1 MLNRRRF
8 AALVTAAALMLP
20 GPGHAADPIPVV
32 ATFSVIADMVRVVGG
47 DRIALRTLVPADNDA
62 HVFQPSP
69 GDAQALAAARLVV
82 TNGLGMEGW
91 MDRLIKASGY
101 KGEVVVATKGIKTLT
116 MEDDDH
122 GHGHGHSHGA
132 ADKGKKV
139 TDPHAWQNALN
150 GQVYA
155 RNIAEGL
162 ARIDPAGAAT
172 YRANAEAY
180 AAELQTLDGWIKAEI
195 ATVPAAQRKV
205 ITSHDA
211 FGYLGAAYGITIL
224 SPQGIST
231 DAEPSAKEV
240 ARLIRQIR
248 KEKVRAVFIE
258 NMTDPRLI
266 QQIARETGAVVG
278 GTLYSDALSGP
289 GGPADTYVKMFRH
302 NLPLLV
308 AGMKGGQS

>member
-1 MLNRRRF
+1 MLSRRHF
-8 AALVTAAALMLP
+8 AALVAAAAFALP
-20 GPGHAADPIPVV
+20 VAARAAEPVPVV
-32 ATFSVIADMVRVVGG
+32 ATFSVIADITRAVGG
-47 DRIALRTLVPADNDA
+47 DRVAIRTLVPADSDA
-62 HVFQPSP
+62 HVYQPTP

-91 MDRLIKASGY
+91 IDRLIKASGY
-101 KGEVVVATKGIKTLT
+101 KGEAVTATKGIKTIT

-122 GHGHGHSHGA
+122 GHGH
-132 ADKGKKV
+132 GKKV

-150 GQVYA
+150 GQIYA

-162 ARIDPAGAAT
+162 ARVDPEGAAT
-172 YRANAEAY
+172 YRANAESY
-180 AAELQTLDGWIKAEI
+180 AAELKTLDGWVKAEI
-195 ATVPAAQRKV
+195 ATVPAGQRKV

-211 FGYLGAAYGITIL
+211 FGYLAAAYGITIL

-231 DAEPSAKEV
+231 EAEPSAKDV

-278 GTLYSDALSGP
+278 GTLYSDALSP
-289 GGPADTYVKMFRH
+289 AGGPADTYIKMFRY

-308 AGMKGGQS
+308 AGMRGEQS

>member
-1 MLNRRRF
+1 MLSRRHF
-8 AALVTAAALMLP
+8 AAVIAAAITAMPLAAR
-20 GPGHAADPIPVV
+20 AADPVPVV
-32 ATFSVIADMVRVVGG
+32 ATFSVLADITRAVGG
-47 DRIALRTLVPADNDA
+47 DRVAIRTLVPANNDA
-62 HVFQPSP
+62 HVYQPSP

-82 TNGLGMEGW
+82 TNGLNMEGW
-91 MDRLIKASGY
+91 IDRLIKASGY
-101 KGEVVVATKGIKTLT
+101 KSEVVTATRGIKTIT
-116 MEDDDH
+116 MEDDGH
-122 GHGHGHSHGA
+122 GHGHG
-132 ADKGKKV
+132 KKA

-162 ARIDPAGAAT
+162 ARIDPAGATA

-180 AAELQTLDGWIKAEI
+180 AAELQALDGWIKAEV
-195 ATVPAAQRKV
+195 ATVPAGQRKV

-211 FGYLGAAYGITIL
+211 FGYLAAAYGITIL
-224 SPQGIST
+224 AAQGIST
-231 DAEPSAKEV
+231 EAEPSAKDV

-258 NMTDPRLI
+258 NMTDPRLV
-266 QQIARETGAVVG
+266 QQIAKETGATVG
-278 GTLYSDALSGP
+278 GTLYSDALSPP

-308 AGMKGGQS
+308 AGMRGGQS

>member
-1 MLNRRRF
+1 MLSRRHF
-8 AALVTAAALMLP
+8 AALAAAAALALP
-20 GPGHAADPIPVV
+20 VAARAAEPVPVV
-32 ATFSVIADMVRVVGG
+32 ATFSVIADITRAVGG
-47 DRIALRTLVPADNDA
+47 DRVAIRTLVPADSDA
-62 HVFQPSP
+62 HVYQPTP

-82 TNGLGMEGW
+82 TNGLNMEGW
-91 MDRLIKASGY
+91 IDRLIKASGY
-101 KGEVVVATKGIKTLT
+101 KGEVVTATKGIKTIT

-122 GHGHGHSHGA
+122 GHGH
-132 ADKGKKV
+132 GKKV

-150 GQVYA
+150 GQIYA

-162 ARIDPAGAAT
+162 ARVDPEGAAT
-172 YRANAEAY
+172 YRANAESY
-180 AAELQTLDGWIKAEI
+180 AAELKTLDGWVKAEI

-211 FGYLGAAYGITIL
+211 FGYLAAAYGITIL

-231 DAEPSAKEV
+231 EAEPSAKDV

-248 KEKVRAVFIE
+248 KEKVKAVFIE

-278 GTLYSDALSGP
+278 GTLYSDALSP
-289 GGPADTYVKMFRH
+289 AGGPADTYIKMFRY

-308 AGMKGGQS
+308 AGMRGGQS

>member
-1 MLNRRRF
+1 MLSRRHF
-8 AALVTAAALMLP
+8 AALAAAAALAFP
-20 GPGHAADPIPVV
+20 VAARAAEPVPVV
-32 ATFSVIADMVRVVGG
+32 ATFSVIADITRAVGG
-47 DRIALRTLVPADNDA
+47 DRVAIRTLVPADSDA
-62 HVFQPSP
+62 HVYQPTP

-82 TNGLGMEGW
+82 TNGLNMEGW
-91 MDRLIKASGY
+91 IDRLIKASGY
-101 KGEVVVATKGIKTLT
+101 KGEVVTATKGIKTIT

-122 GHGHGHSHGA
+122 GHGH
-132 ADKGKKV
+132 GKKV
-139 TDPHAWQNALN
+139 TDPHAWQNASN
-150 GQVYA
+150 GQIYA

-162 ARIDPAGAAT
+162 ARVDPEGAAT
-172 YRANAEAY
+172 YRANAESY
-180 AAELQTLDGWIKAEI
+180 AAELKTLDGWVKAEI

-211 FGYLGAAYGITIL
+211 FGYLAAAYGITIL

-231 DAEPSAKEV
+231 EAEPSAKDV

-248 KEKVRAVFIE
+248 KEKVKAVFIE

-278 GTLYSDALSGP
+278 GTLYSDALSP
-289 GGPADTYVKMFRH
+289 AGGPADTYIKMFRY

-308 AGMKGGQS
+308 AGMRGGQS

>member
-1 MLNRRRF
+1 MLSRRHF
-8 AALVTAAALMLP
+8 AALAAAAALAFP
-20 GPGHAADPIPVV
+20 VAARAAEPVPVV
-32 ATFSVIADMVRVVGG
+32 ATFSVIADIARAVGG
-47 DRIALRTLVPADNDA
+47 DRVAIRTLVPADSDA
-62 HVFQPSP
+62 HVYQPTP
-69 GDAQALAAARLVV
+69 GDAQALAAAHLVV
-82 TNGLGMEGW
+82 TNGLNMEGW
-91 MDRLIKASGY
+91 IDRLIKASGY
-101 KGEVVVATKGIKTLT
+101 KGEVVTATKGIKTIT

-122 GHGHGHSHGA
+122 GHGH
-132 ADKGKKV
+132 GKKV

-150 GQVYA
+150 GQIYA

-162 ARIDPAGAAT
+162 AQVDPEGAAT
-172 YRANAEAY
+172 YRANAESY
-180 AAELQTLDGWIKAEI
+180 AAELKTLDGWVKAEI

-211 FGYLGAAYGITIL
+211 FGYLAAAYGITIL

-231 DAEPSAKEV
+231 EAEPSAKDV

-248 KEKVRAVFIE
+248 KEKVKAVFIE

-278 GTLYSDALSGP
+278 GTLYSDALSP
-289 GGPADTYVKMFRH
+289 AGGPADTYIKMFRY

-308 AGMKGGQS
+308 AGMRGGQS

>member
-1 MLNRRRF
+1 MLSRRHF
-8 AALVTAAALMLP
+8 AALAAAAAFALP
-20 GPGHAADPIPVV
+20 VAARAAEPVPVV
-32 ATFSVIADMVRVVGG
+32 ATFSVIADITRAVGG
-47 DRIALRTLVPADNDA
+47 DRVAIRTLVPADSDA
-62 HVFQPSP
+62 HVYQPTP

-82 TNGLGMEGW
+82 TNGLNMEGW
-91 MDRLIKASGY
+91 IDRLIKASGY
-101 KGEVVVATKGIKTLT
+101 KGEVVTATKGIKTIT

-122 GHGHGHSHGA
+122 GHGH
-132 ADKGKKV
+132 GKKV

-150 GQVYA
+150 GQIYA

-162 ARIDPAGAAT
+162 ARVDPAGAAT
-172 YRANAEAY
+172 YRANAESY
-180 AAELQTLDGWIKAEI
+180 AAELKTLDGWVKAEI

-211 FGYLGAAYGITIL
+211 FGYLAAAYGITIL

-231 DAEPSAKEV
+231 EAEPSAKDV

-248 KEKVRAVFIE
+248 KEKVKAVFIE

-278 GTLYSDALSGP
+278 GTLYSDALSP
-289 GGPADTYVKMFRH
+289 AGGPADTYVKMFRY

-308 AGMKGGQS
+308 AGMRGGQS

>member
-1 MLNRRRF
+1 MLTRRHL
-8 AALVTAAALMLP
+8 AAVIAAAACALP
-20 GPGHAADPIPVV
+20 FTARAAEPVPVV
-32 ATFSVIADMVRVVGG
+32 ATFSVLADITRAVGG

-62 HVFQPSP
+62 HVYQPSP

-91 MDRLIKASGY
+91 IDRLIKASGY
-101 KGEVVVATKGIKTLT
+101 KGEVVTATRGIKTIA
-116 MEDDDH
+116 MEDDGH
-122 GHGHGHSHGA
+122 GHGHGKKA
-132 ADKGKKV
+132 A
-139 TDPHAWQNALN
+139 DPHAWQNALN

-162 ARIDPAGAAT
+162 ARVDPAGAAT

-180 AAELQTLDGWIKAEI
+180 AAELQALDGWIKAEV
-195 ATVPAAQRKV
+195 ATVPAGQRKV

-211 FGYLGAAYGITIL
+211 FGYLAAAYGITIL
-224 SPQGIST
+224 AAQGIST
-231 DAEPSAKEV
+231 EAEPSARDV

-266 QQIARETGAVVG
+266 QQIAKETGAAVG
-278 GTLYSDALSGP
+278 GTLYSDALSAP
-289 GGPADTYVKMFRH
+289 GGPADTYIKMFRH

-308 AGMKGGQS
+308 AGMRGGQALR

>member
-1 MLNRRRF
+1 MLSRRHF
-8 AALVTAAALMLP
+8 AALAAAAALAFP
-20 GPGHAADPIPVV
+20 VAARAAEPVPVV
-32 ATFSVIADMVRVVGG
+32 ATFSVIADITRAVGG
-47 DRIALRTLVPADNDA
+47 DRVAIRTLVPADSDA
-62 HVFQPSP
+62 HVYQPTP

-82 TNGLGMEGW
+82 TNGLNMEGW
-91 MDRLIKASGY
+91 IDRLIKASGY
-101 KGEVVVATKGIKTLT
+101 KGEVVTATKGIKTIT

-122 GHGHGHSHGA
+122 GHGH
-132 ADKGKKV
+132 GKKV

-150 GQVYA
+150 GQIYA

-162 ARIDPAGAAT
+162 ARVDPEGAAT
-172 YRANAEAY
+172 YRANAESY
-180 AAELQTLDGWIKAEI
+180 AAELKTLDGWVKAEI

-211 FGYLGAAYGITIL
+211 FGYLAAAYGITIL

-231 DAEPSAKEV
+231 EAEPSAKDV

-248 KEKVRAVFIE
+248 KEKVKAVFIE

-278 GTLYSDALSGP
+278 GTLYSDALSP
-289 GGPADTYVKMFRH
+289 AGGPADTYIKMFRY

-308 AGMKGGQS
+308 AGMRGGQS